1 MNRQQVSDRL
11 EKGMKKNGYF
21 IGTAAGS
28 GGTARLL
35 KNYNADFVL
44 ALYSERIRQMGVE
57 TTAGFLPIGNSNRL
71 VLSYAEQELLP
82 KLSDIPVIFGLCA
95 TDPTIDRSSFL
106 DLLAAKGFSGIINYP
121 SVGIFEGLFGEAL
134 EENGNSYESEVDAI
148 REAKK
153 KGFFT
158 IGCVFNMDQAQNM
171 ADAGADMICAYCNL
185 GCKNELQLRNNVKNA
200 GAMLKP
206 VADRRNIYRTVFA
219 GNSNRISDIRY
230 LYEHPGIRELIEG
243 GCMEQFIAFDA
254 SCAVNRELIKPQ
266 EKKVLQGKKDYVDFV
281 ISYIEQNYQSKLSFN
296 EIADKINISR
306 SYLSVLFNQTTGRT
320 FLEYVTDYRMKKAL
334 ELMRKSRMSL
344 YLLAEQVGYED
355 YAHFSKVFK
364 KRMGVCPKQFVS

>member
-1 MNRQQVSDRL
+1 MNRQQVSNRL

-21 IGTAAGS
+21 IGAAAGS
-28 GGTARLL
+28 GSTARLL
-35 KNYNADFVL
+35 KSYDADFVL
-44 ALYSERIRQMGVE
+44 ALYSERIRQMGAD
-57 TTAGFLPIGNSNRL
+57 TAAGFLPIGNSNRL

-95 TDPTIDRSSFL
+95 TDPTIDCFSFL

-134 EENGNSYESEVDAI
+134 EENGNSYECEVEAI
-148 REAKK
+148 RQAKR
-153 KGFFT
+153 KGFYT
-158 IGCVFNMDQAQNM
+158 IGCVFNISQAQKM

-185 GCKNELQLRNNVKNA
+185 GCKSELQLRNNIKNA
-200 GAMLKP
+200 SDILKP
-206 VADRRNIYRTVFA
+206 VAGHKNIYRTVFA
-219 GNSNRISDIRY
+219 GNSSRISDIRY

-243 GCMEQFIAFDA
+243 GCMEQFVDLD
-254 SCAVNRELIKPQ
+254 SSYPEKSKLIEHEERKI
-266 EKKVLQGKKDYVDFV
+266 LQGKEDYVNFV
-281 ISYIEQNYQSKLSFN
+281 TSYVEQNYQSKLSFN

-334 ELMRKSRMSL
+334 ELMRQSHISL
-344 YLLAEQVGYED
+344 YRLAEQVGYED